1 MGHFAVI
8 WAAIFGVLA
17 AGIVAVPRGV
27 IAAEPSKTA
36 PQSRFEHVHALAMAA
51 DGQALWLGAHTG
63 LYRSQDRGK
72 TWTGVTLAAVHGH
85 VDVMAVAA
93 DPRDAKVL
101 YVAIHE
107 AGIFRTRD
115 GGLTWTIVNA
125 GLKGLDVH
133 GVAVDPRDSKKLHAA
148 VRGEGDGV
156 YRTTDGGEKWVR
168 VDDGPAGEVKVLA
181 SVNIP
186 TGMGGIFLYGGTAE
200 GLLRSPDC
208 F

>member
-1 MGHFAVI
+1 MGHFI
-8 WAAIFGVLA
+8 GRWAALFGVFA
-17 AGIVAVPRGV
+17 AGIVGVPRAA
-27 IAAEPSKTA
+27 IAAEPSKAA
-36 PQSRFEHVHALAMAA
+36 PQRRFEHVHGLAIAA

-72 TWTGVTLAAVHGH
+72 TWTGVALPATHGH
-85 VDVMAVAA
+85 VDVMAIAS

-101 YVAIHE
+101 YVATHE

-115 GGLTWTIVNA
+115 GDLTWTVVNG

-133 GVAVDPRDSKKLHAA
+133 GVAVDPRDSKKVHAA
-148 VRGEGDGV
+148 VRGEGEGV

-168 VDDGPAGEVKVLA
+168 VDDGPAGEVKILA

-200 GLLRSPDC
+200 GLLRSPEC